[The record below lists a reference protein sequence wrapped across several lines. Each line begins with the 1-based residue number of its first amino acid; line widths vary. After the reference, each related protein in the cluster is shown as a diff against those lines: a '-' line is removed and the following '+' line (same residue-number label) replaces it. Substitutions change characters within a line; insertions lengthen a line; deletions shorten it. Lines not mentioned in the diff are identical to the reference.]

1 MELIKMKNYTGEKA
15 PYTRKDLLRH
25 LKELQPEGFVLDSKK
40 ELFIKQFEDMRLELR
55 VSSTNSFPHYVQF
68 SGVRAKIAFTQV
80 EDIYNLVLRDNPT
93 GWGYNLNSSTI
104 TESMAENL
112 SQSEQKFLFDNFVED
127 DAGFQV
133 VKPMLESQVQL
144 ALQWFDQFPTL
155 ESVHYHAVG
164 LIPQVRAT
172 FIVTP
177 VKVRMAIIKKLL
189 DKCDYLSYIDNLIAV
204 YQSENLPEEENFTV
218 ALKNYLAEKY

>member
-1 MELIKMKNYTGEKA
+1 MKNYTGEKA

-40 ELFIKQFEDMRLELR
+40 LEFVKQEENRRLVLTIYT
-55 VSSTNSFPHYVQF
+55 TNHFPHFVQF
-68 SGVRAKIAFTQV
+68 SGAAAEIAFPQV
-80 EDIYNLVLRDNPT
+80 EEIYNYILKDYPT
-93 GWGYNLNSSTI
+93 GWGYGLDSVTI
-104 TESMAENL
+104 NESMANDL
-112 SQSEQKFLFDNFVED
+112 SDTDEKFLFDNFVED
-127 DAGFQV
+127 DADFQV

-155 ESVHYHAVG
+155 ESVHNHAVG

-189 DKCDYLSYIDNLIAV
+189 DKSDYLSYIDNLIAV

-218 ALKNYLAEKY
+218 ALKNYLAENY